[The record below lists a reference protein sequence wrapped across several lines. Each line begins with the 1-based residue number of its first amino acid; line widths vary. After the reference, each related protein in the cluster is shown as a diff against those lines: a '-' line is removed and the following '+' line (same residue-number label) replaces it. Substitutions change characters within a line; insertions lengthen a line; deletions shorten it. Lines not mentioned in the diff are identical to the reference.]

1 MKVGANHPIGS
12 PTLALVDLVRLDV
25 CLSVME
31 LFLGD
36 LGDPKY
42 RTCPLLRELVAA
54 GRLGRKMG
62 WGVHD

>member
-1 MKVGANHPIGS
+1 MKVDANHPIGL
-12 PTLALVDLVRLDV
+12 PTLALVDLVGLDV

-42 RTCPLLRELVAA
+42 RKCPLLCEPVAA
-54 GRLGRKMG
+54 GRLGRKIG
-62 WGVHD
+62 CGVHD